1 MKRISSVI
9 AVLLTSGVVLSGA
22 VFSDAAPVN
31 VGDATP
37 ATSTVNGINPLR
49 DLNLRPIP
57 IDTSAAAMLKR
68 DVNWITAA
76 QKCWDKSIPRGLEFT
91 GSYTQKKNSL
101 VGYVRGIL
109 RLKDGV
115 LSGEGTQYFNDRTW
129 EKPSPP
135 PVPGTPNF
143 HVPQNN
149 PFNPD
154 ATDKLGLTIDPATG
168 KAKIILLS
176 WGGGTTEIQLEY
188 KNGVFYG
195 FQSNGGMHAFVFKR
209 IELSCPPK

>member
-9 AVLLTSGVVLSGA
+9 AVLLTSGIIFSGA
-22 VFSDAAPVN
+22 VFSDAAPVPDRTPISRP
-31 VGDATP
+31 VGVQP
-37 ATSTVNGINPLR
+37 NR
-49 DLNLRPIP
+49 DLILRP
-57 IDTSAAAMLKR
+57 IDTSAAAMFKR
-68 DVNWITAA
+68 DADWLAYG
-76 QKCWDKSIPRGLEFT
+76 KCYGSGLDAHLEFV

-101 VGYVRGIL
+101 VGYVRGTL
-109 RLKDGV
+109 FLKDGM
-115 LSGEGTQYFNDRTW
+115 LSGEGIQYFNDRTW

-135 PVPGTPNF
+135 PVPGDLNF
-143 HVPQNN
+143 HIPQNN

-176 WGGGTTEIQLEY
+176 WGGGSTEIQLEH

-195 FQSNGGMHAFVFKR
+195 FPSSGGIHAFVFKR
-209 IELSCPPK
+209 VEKSCIH